1 MKKHKIRSRI
11 INIILIA
18 ILVAGVCVLCYPS
31 FSNWWNSR
39 TMSRAVSD
47 YDEAVAN
54 MSEKDYTKYFEDA
67 EAYNEGIYEMGT
79 MKALLNPDQVQDID
93 GLEYNDLLDVTGD
106 GIMGYITIDK
116 INVELPIYHGTD
128 ANVLAS
134 GAGHLEGST
143 LPIGGESRH
152 CVISAH
158 RGLPSALLF
167 TDLDQME
174 EGDTFAVTVLDQT
187 YTYEVDQISIILPN
201 EYEDLY
207 IEEGEDYCT
216 LMTCTPYGINTH
228 RLLVR
233 GVRTD
238 NGKHLKVLADAV
250 RLDPIMVAPFIAI
263 PFLVILL
270 IWLLVSTR
278 RNKKKTLLGDK
289 S

>member
-39 TMSRAVSD
+39 VMSRAVSD
-47 YDEAVAN
+47 YDEAVASL
-54 MSEKDYTKYFEDA
+54 SEKDYTRYFEDA
-67 EAYNEGIYEMGT
+67 ERYNEGIYEMGSI
-79 MKALLNPDQVQDID
+79 KALLNTDLVQDID
-93 GLEYNDLLDVTGD
+93 GLVYNDLLDVTGD

-128 ANVLAS
+128 ANVLAT

-152 CVISAH
+152 SVISAH

-167 TDLDQME
+167 TDLDQLE
-174 EGDTFAVTVLDQT
+174 EGDTFEITVLDQT
-187 YTYEVDQISIILPN
+187 YTYEVDQISIILPT

-216 LMTCTPYGINTH
+216 LMTCTPYGINTQ

-238 NGKHLKVLADAV
+238 DGKRLKVLADAV
-250 RLDPIMVAPFIAI
+250 RLDPLTVAPFIAI
-263 PFLVILL
+263 PFLIILL
-270 IWLLVSTR
+270 VWLLVSTR
-278 RNKKKTLLGDK
+278 RNKKKTLLGNK
-289 S
+289 